1 MKRASNPST
10 RPGAGEASSSRPP
23 LPAAIARENVKLAA
37 LDIEKGVPQ
46 RRDRPEVGKGDHH
59 DIGLH
64 SKLVPHERE
73 DRARDLAAGSR
84 ER

>member
-1 MKRASNPST
+1 MAISRA
-10 RPGAGEASSSRPP
+10 RHEARIYTDNVQA

-64 SKLVPHERE
+64 SKLVAA
-73 DRARDLAAGSR
+73 RARGSR
-84 ER
+84 A